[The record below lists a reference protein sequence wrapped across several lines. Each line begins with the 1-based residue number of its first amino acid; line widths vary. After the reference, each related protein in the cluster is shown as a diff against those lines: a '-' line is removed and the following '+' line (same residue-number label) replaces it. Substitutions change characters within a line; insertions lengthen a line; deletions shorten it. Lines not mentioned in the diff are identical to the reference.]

1 MNKFNLEKALAG
13 EKVITRDG
21 REVTQIVSFDASDSE
36 FVVYGVI
43 DGEAIDSW
51 TQDGGYH
58 DTNSEEC
65 GADLFMEPVMLSG
78 FINQYSDHTP
88 TWHPTKEEADDD
100 NILDAIGNCIACID
114 LSKFENGHGLSQ

>member
-1 MNKFNLEKALAG
+1 MNEFNLEKALAG

-43 DGEAIDSW
+43 DGQAVDSW

-58 DTNSEEC
+58 DTYSEEC

-78 FINQYSDHTP
+78 FINVYDDHVGQLVFTN
-88 TWHPTKEEADDD
+88 KSGADEHHTS
-100 NILDAIGNCIACID
+100 NRVACID
-114 LSKFENGHGLSQ
+114 LSQFSKGHGLPND